1 MGGSEWLR
9 ILDMLEISRS
19 DVVGTELMEYSPEER
34 FIKLPV
40 KPYLDLLNIDPIGS
54 QITVI
59 NAINNPKYRF
69 ICGALSR
76 RQGKTYIANIIG
88 QLTVLVP
95 GSHVL
100 LMSPNYSLSQISF
113 DLQRNLIK
121 HFDLEVLRDN
131 AKDRV
136 IELSNNSTIRMGS
149 INQVDSV
156 VGRSYDL
163 IIFDE
168 AALTDGRDAF
178 NVALRPTLDKDNS
191 KALFISTPRG
201 RNNWFAEFFYRG
213 FNDEFPDWLSVKA
226 TYHENPRFSEQDIIE
241 AQKSMSTA
249 EFAQE
254 YLADFNTY
262 EGQIWNFDYENCT
275 TNTDQFEPQ
284 GMDVFAGLDVGYK
297 DPTAFIV
304 IAYDWDNE
312 VYYVLDE
319 YIDSEKTTEYHAS
332 EIQQLIQKWDI
343 DYIYIDS
350 AAQQTRYD
358 FAQNYDIS
366 TINAKKSVLDGIA
379 HVANIV
385 DNNKLLV
392 SQKCEHTLE
401 CLDQYQW
408 DPNPN
413 LLREKPKHDR
423 FSHMSD
429 ALRYALY
436 SFETAGSSF

>member
-1 MGGSEWLR
+1 
-9 ILDMLEISRS
+9 MLEISRA
-19 DVVGTELMEYSPEER
+19 DVVGTNLMSYSAEER

-40 KPYLDLLNIDPIGS
+40 VPYLELLGIEAIPS
-54 QITVI
+54 QVSII

-69 ICGALSR
+69 VSGALSR

-95 GSHVL
+95 GSNVL

-121 HFDLEVLRDN
+121 HFDLEVVRDN

-168 AALTDGRDAF
+168 AALTDGREAF

-201 RNNWFAEFFYRG
+201 RNNWFADFFHRG
-213 FNDEFPDWLSVKA
+213 FNDEFPEWISIKA
-226 TYHENPRFSEQDIIE
+226 TYHENPRLSEDDISE
-241 AQKSMSTA
+241 AKKSMSTA

-262 EGQIWNFDYENCT
+262 EGQIWNFDYEACV
-275 TNTDQFEPQ
+275 TNTDQFKPE
-284 GMDVFAGLDVGYK
+284 GMDIFAGLDVGYK
-297 DPTAFIV
+297 DPTAFCV
-304 IAYDWDNE
+304 IAYDWDQE
-312 VYYVLDE
+312 IYYILDE
-319 YIDSEKTTEYHAS
+319 YIDSERTTEQHAT
-332 EIQQLIQKWDI
+332 EIRKLIDKWDI

-350 AAQQTRYD
+350 AAQQTRFD

-385 DNNKLLV
+385 DNKKLLV

-436 SFETAGSSF
+436 SFEVSAGTF

>member
-1 MGGSEWLR
+1 
-9 ILDMLEISRS
+9 MLEISRA
-19 DVVGTELMEYSPEER
+19 DAVGTNLMSYSAEER

-40 KPYLDLLNIDPIGS
+40 VPYLELLGIEAIPS
-54 QITVI
+54 QVSII

-69 ICGALSR
+69 VSGALSR

-95 GSHVL
+95 GSNVL

-121 HFDLEVLRDN
+121 HFDLEVVRDN

-168 AALTDGRDAF
+168 AALTDGREAF

-201 RNNWFAEFFYRG
+201 RNNWFADFFHRG
-213 FNDEFPDWLSVKA
+213 FNDEFPEWISIKA
-226 TYHENPRFSEQDIIE
+226 TYHENPRLSEDDISE
-241 AQKSMSTA
+241 AKKSMSTA

-262 EGQIWNFDYENCT
+262 EGQIWNFDYEACV
-275 TNTDQFEPQ
+275 TNTDQFKPE
-284 GMDVFAGLDVGYK
+284 GMDIFAGLDVGYK
-297 DPTAFIV
+297 DPTAFCV
-304 IAYDWDNE
+304 IAYDWDSE
-312 VYYVLDE
+312 LYYILDE
-319 YIDSEKTTEYHAS
+319 YIDSERTTEQHAT
-332 EIQQLIQKWDI
+332 EIRKLIDKWDI

-350 AAQQTRYD
+350 AAQQTRFD

-385 DNNKLLV
+385 DNKKLLV

-436 SFETAGSSF
+436 SFEVSAGTF

>member
-1 MGGSEWLR
+1 
-9 ILDMLEISRS
+9 MLEISRS
-19 DVVGTELMEYSPEER
+19 DVVGTELMEYSAEER

-54 QITVI
+54 QISVI

-226 TYHENPRFSEQDIIE
+226 TYHENPRFSEQDILE

-392 SQKCEHTLE
+392 NQKCEHTLE

-408 DPNPN
+408 EPNPN

-436 SFETAGSSF
+436 SFETVGSSF

>member
-9 ILDMLEISRS
+9 ILDLLEISRS
-19 DVVGTELMEYSPEER
+19 DVVGTELMEYPSEDR

-40 KPYLDLLNIDPIGS
+40 KPYLELLGIDPIGS
-54 QITVI
+54 QISVI

-121 HFDLEVLRDN
+121 HFDLEVIRDN
-131 AKDRV
+131 AKDRL

-226 TYHENPRFSEQDIIE
+226 TYHENPRFSEQDILE

-262 EGQIWNFDYENCT
+262 EGQIWNFDYEKCV
-275 TNTDQFEPQ
+275 TNTDQFKPD

-304 IAYDWDNE
+304 IAYDWDKE
-312 VYYVLDE
+312 EYFVLDE

-332 EIQQLIQKWDI
+332 EIQQLIEKWEI

-436 SFETAGSSF
+436 SFETVGSSF